1 MLIVDD
7 LINDKMKPQPLPKVK
22 EGFIHEDYKTGAK
35 FIYIRGEKQKSI
47 KDSEVEKCINA

>member
-7 LINDKMKPQPLPKVK
+7 LINDKIKPRPLPKVK

-35 FIYIRGEKQKSI
+35 FIYIRGKKQKLI